1 MSSDPTIEATT
12 ADLRR
17 IHDLLLQAE
26 PSRIALWDHD
36 GTAYCYGDLTSLV
49 ARMADRLR
57 SHGVRPGDRVM
68 LLSENSA
75 TYLAAV
81 LALSQLDAWVLLVN
95 ARLTE
100 AEVARLTEVA
110 DIRCVVFTPE
120 ASAASRAHAD
130 RMGAVSLGRL
140 ACGDLLVSPLR
151 EARAEPVEQGPDQV
165 AALIYTS
172 GTVGEPK
179 GVMLTHGNLLYMCR
193 TSSGLRRI
201 SPDDTTLAVLPG
213 THIFGL
219 TSVFLAALARGSRLI
234 VMPRF
239 DADEVLEHLAND
251 VTILPAV
258 PQIFAALL
266 KRMGERGI
274 HRPDHKLRYIY
285 AGGAPLDLGLKQR
298 VEKAFGLTLHNGY
311 GQTEASPGIATTRME
326 SPRQD
331 ASVGV
336 AVPGME
342 VLIHNPDQHGV
353 GELWARGPNVM
364 KGYYGNPDATR
375 AALTEDGFLRTG
387 DLARQD
393 PDGALH
399 IVGRLK
405 ELIVHS
411 GFNVYPPEIE
421 AVLSTHPAVTMS
433 AVVGMARDGDEDV
446 IAFVTTHG
454 PVTGDELRDWMRA
467 RVGPYKLPARII
479 IADALPQAAT
489 GKILKSKLLA
499 HFAAQLEQKERN

>member
-251 VTILPAV
+251 VTILRPC
-258 PQIFAALL
+258 
-266 KRMGERGI
+266 
-274 HRPDHKLRYIY
+274 HRYL
-285 AGGAPLDLGLKQR
+285 
-298 VEKAFGLTLHNGY
+298 
-311 GQTEASPGIATTRME
+311 
-326 SPRQD
+326 
-331 ASVGV
+331 
-336 AVPGME
+336 
-342 VLIHNPDQHGV
+342 
-353 GELWARGPNVM
+353 
-364 KGYYGNPDATR
+364 
-375 AALTEDGFLRTG
+375 
-387 DLARQD
+387 
-393 PDGALH
+393 
-399 IVGRLK
+399 
-405 ELIVHS
+405 
-411 GFNVYPPEIE
+411 PPC
-421 AVLSTHPAVTMS
+421 
-433 AVVGMARDGDEDV
+433 
-446 IAFVTTHG
+446 
-454 PVTGDELRDWMRA
+454 
-467 RVGPYKLPARII
+467 
-479 IADALPQAAT
+479 
-489 GKILKSKLLA
+489 
-499 HFAAQLEQKERN
+499 

>member
-1 MSSDPTIEATT
+1 MSVAENIEATT
-12 ADLRR
+12 TDLRR
-17 IHDLLLQAE
+17 IHELLLQAE

-36 GTAYCYGDLTSLV
+36 GTAYCYGDLTSMV
-49 ARMADRLR
+49 ATMADRLR
-57 SHGVRPGDRVM
+57 THGVRPGDRVM

-81 LALSQLDAWVLLVN
+81 LAISQLDAWVLLVN

-100 AEVARLTEVA
+100 SEVARLIEVA

-120 ASAASRAHAD
+120 ASASASAHAAQ
-130 RMGAVSLGRL
+130 MKAVSLGRL
-140 ACGDLLVSPLR
+140 ACGEMLVSPLR
-151 EARAEPVEQGPDQV
+151 ECAVEPVEQGPDQV

-179 GVMLTHGNLLYMCR
+179 GVMLTHGNLLFMCK

-201 SPDDTTLAVLPG
+201 TPDDTTLAVLPG

-219 TSVFLAALARGSRLI
+219 TSVFLAAIARGSRLI

-239 DADEVLEHLAND
+239 DADGVLRHLAND

-266 KRMGERGI
+266 KRMGEQGI
-274 HRPDHKLRYIY
+274 DRPKHNLRYIY

-311 GQTEASPGIATTRME
+311 GQTEASPGIATTRLE

-336 AVPGME
+336 AIPGMD
-342 VLIHNPDQHGV
+342 VLIHNPDQNGV

-364 KGYYGNPDATR
+364 KGYYRNPSATKDV
-375 AALTEDGFLRTG
+375 LTEDGFLRTG

-393 PDGALH
+393 PDGAFH
-399 IVGRLK
+399 IAGRLK

-411 GFNVYPPEIE
+411 GFNVYPPEVE
-421 AVLSTHPAVTMS
+421 AVLTSHPAVTLS
-433 AVVGMARDGDEDV
+433 AVVGLTRGGDEDV
-446 IAFVTTHG
+446 IAFVTTHA
-454 PVTGDELRDWMRA
+454 PATEQELKDWMRGRMA
-467 RVGPYKLPARII
+467 PYKVPARII
-479 IADALPQAAT
+479 VAEELPQAAT
-489 GKILKSKLLA
+489 GKILKSKLLG
-499 HFAAQLEQKERN
+499 HFRAQMEEKEKN